1 MLHEAAL
8 RSGINTILDETAGD
22 EDELVCIRE
31 ICQETLARMDR
42 VTAEKSLAH
51 RQECNSALAEA
62 VEAGEDAMNGGAIV
76 AFSPPKS
83 PQDRLL
89 ALVPNAMEKGKSK
102 LSRRPSPSNDSFPAA
117 EMPRWKII
125 DGNEDPITDLTVIFR
140 GDSVPD
146 GFTKLERSQS
156 GQRADLNKGGRG
168 TFVYLCHCKDQSSG
182 KAPISEIIA
191 IFPERGE
198 FVPSDYEVVR
208 RRGVPANI
216 NTGTQG
222 EKIFLCFKRSAT
234 SAIVD
239 LVVLFPRK
247 NESLPYG

>member
-8 RSGINTILDETAGD
+8 RSGINSILDETAGD
-22 EDELVCIRE
+22 DEDLACIRE
-31 ICQETLARMDR
+31 ICQETLSKRDQ
-42 VTAEKSLAH
+42 VTAAKSIAH
-51 RQECNSALAEA
+51 RQELKSETTDGYGENTEA
-62 VEAGEDAMNGGAIV
+62 VNWK
-76 AFSPPKS
+76 AFSPPK
-83 PQDRLL
+83 
-89 ALVPNAMEKGKSK
+89 NAPRTLSRPK
-102 LSRRPSPSNDSFPAA
+102 LNRRPSYDSIPAG

-125 DGNEDPITDLTVIFR
+125 DGNEGPITDITVNFR
-140 GDSVPD
+140 GDSVPE
-146 GFTKLERSQS
+146 GFTKLERSPS

-168 TFVYLCHCKDQSSG
+168 SAIYLCQSKDQSSG

-198 FVPSDYEVVR
+198 FVPTNYEVVR

-222 EKIFLCFKRSAT
+222 EKIYLCFKRSST

-239 LVVLFPRK
+239 LAVMFPRK
-247 NESLPYG
+247 NETLPYG